1 MRTYWHGDGT
11 TIRVPLAPLALPP
24 GSTADEQVQRISAR
38 LGFPTLLDWTTRLE
52 EGDEALVFAPL
63 DEGDATAVPGRDD
76 LEAESLVIWLR
87 RGTVAGLFFA
97 KTMSDLVAILSMLA
111 SYEKA
116 LCEIT
121 EYRERFMQIRAHHA
135 RDTQDLA
142 AQTVGAPEWARL

>member
-11 TIRVPLAPLALPP
+11 TVRVLLAPIAVPP
-24 GSTADEQVQRISAR
+24 GSTTDQLVAAITAKV
-38 LGFPTLLDWTTRLE
+38 GFPTLLDWTNRIE

-63 DEGDATAVPGRDD
+63 DQGAAMAVPGRDD

-87 RGTVAGLFFA
+87 RGAVAGLFFA
-97 KTMSDLVAILSMLA
+97 KTMADLVGILAMIA

-135 RDTQDLA
+135 RETEHLA
-142 AQTVGAPEWARL
+142 EQTVGVPEWA